1 MQINRAWFF
10 ATAAAAVLGL
20 LAQAAPSLA
29 QGKMPPF
36 VVIGVNEGG
45 GALNALGNGLAKLIT
60 ERAGTKARLRTTTGG
75 TEILVNAGDAD
86 FGMGVSV
93 ETYQSMRGLDHY
105 AGKKQ
110 SNVRLVASGPS
121 LIVAF
126 MVKNGAP
133 FKSVADLRG
142 AKVGGEYPGT
152 RPLHFDGVALLA
164 GTGMTWKDVEVV
176 PVATLGSGI
185 QTFIE
190 GKIDAVLAAV
200 GTAFVQKADASLGGV
215 RFLTLPAGPEVASRV
230 AGAEPGFY
238 ALEMR
243 KGAHLGVDRDM
254 ILGAKDIYFNSGAKV
269 SEDAV
274 YGVVKAMWND
284 MSSLHTVNPMFRAWT
299 HQAMVKPDV
308 TAPYHAGAVR
318 FYKETGAWTDAM
330 EKAQQ
335 ALLKQVGN

>member
-1 MQINRAWFF
+1 MQINRAWLVV
-10 ATAAAAVLGL
+10 ATAAILGL
-20 LAQAAPSLA
+20 LVQTPPSLA

-45 GALNALGNGLAKLIT
+45 GALSALGNGLAKLIS
-60 ERAGTKARLRTTTGG
+60 EKAGTNARLRTTTGG
-75 TEILVNAGDAD
+75 TEILVNVGDAD

-105 AGKKQ
+105 AGNKQ

-126 MVKNGAP
+126 MVKKDTP
-133 FKSVADLRG
+133 FQSVVQLKG
-142 AKVGGEYPGT
+142 LKVGGEYPGT

-164 GTGMTWKDVEVV
+164 AANMSWKDVEVV

-185 QTFIE
+185 QAFIE
-190 GKIDAVLAAV
+190 GKIDAVLIAV
-200 GTAFVQKADASLGGV
+200 GTAFVQKADASVGGV
-215 RFLTLPAGPEVASRV
+215 RFLTLPAGPEAASRV

-238 ALEMR
+238 ALELR
-243 KGAHLGVDRDM
+243 KGQHLGVDRDM
-254 ILGAKDIYFNSGAKV
+254 IQGAKDIYFNSGAKV
-269 SEDAV
+269 AEATV
-274 YGVVKAMWND
+274 YAVVKAMWND
-284 MSSLHTVNPMFRAWT
+284 MASLHTVNPMFQGWT

-308 TAPYHAGAVR
+308 TAPYHPGAVR
-318 FYKETGAWTDAM
+318 FYKEAGVWTDAM